1 MYNTV
6 FNSLHIL
13 LGTSCIRGKP
23 GQCKKLL
30 KSLPGCPAG
39 ICGPTRRTT
48 WSPCSCQGACTAW
61 ARMWYPALQ
70 CPATAQWHAWCSLS
84 RFSSS
89 PSSPVCDRG
98 VTAPGAPYPQDGATL
113 VWLFATLPPP
123 LQIWTHW
130 PICAQE
136 TKITP
141 MIWHFYIFF
150 LKYKSTRGGETG
162 LKQRLIR
169 YQLYWEAVPEWG
181 GSRTERFE
189 LSSFPGKG

>member
-1 MYNTV
+1 MYNMV

-13 LGTSCIRGKP
+13 LGTSCNRGKP

-61 ARMWYPALQ
+61 ARMWYPTLQ

-98 VTAPGAPYPQDGATL
+98 VRAPEAPY
-113 VWLFATLPPP
+113 PP
-123 LQIWTHW
+123 LQIWTLW
-130 PICAQE
+130 PICTQE
-136 TKITP
+136 TKIMP
-141 MIWHFYIFF
+141 MIWHSYIFI
-150 LKYKSTRGGETG
+150 LKYKSTHGGETG

-169 YQLYWEAVPEWG
+169 YQLYWEEVTEWG

-189 LSSFPGKG
+189 LSSFPGKLVPSHHTR